1 MADLDLLGTHRPAIM
16 PQSNLGEFA
25 FWVGDD
31 LPINFFVRVDARYPE
46 LHALEGY
53 LSVGVG
59 SPPVSQTEDIAGRF
73 IRKGNFE
80 GTKQRL
86 PLAKGCFKT
95 HTMGISPVVLWICSL
110 IVPSPFMITD
120 GGVLSHV
127 RF

>member
-31 LPINFFVRVDARYPE
+31 LHINFFVRVDARYPE
-46 LHALEGY
+46 LHAIGGY

-59 SPPVSQTEDIAGRF
+59 SPPVSPTEEIAGRF

-86 PLAKGCFKT
+86 PLAKGRFKT
-95 HTMGISPVVLWICSL
+95 HDGNLSGGAVDLLTDRTFPVH
-110 IVPSPFMITD
+110 D
-120 GGVLSHV
+120 YRRRRLSHV